1 MSVLH
6 GIKAKIFGNDE
17 ADTAQARSRPAH
29 KVVMYS
35 TRFCPFC
42 MRARALLLER
52 QVGFKEIAVDG
63 KPELRAEMTE
73 KSGRY
78 TVPQIWI
85 GDEHIGGCDELMRL
99 DRTGALD
106 KMLFDNPG
114 ESGESGESNE

>member
-6 GIKAKIFGNDE
+6 EIKAKIFGSE
-17 ADTAQARSRPAH
+17 SSRVPATPTRPAR

-52 QVGFKEIAVDG
+52 HVAFKEIAVDG
-63 KPELRAEMTE
+63 NPQLRAEMTE

-85 GDEHIGGCDELMRL
+85 GDQHIGGCDELMAL
-99 DRTGALD
+99 DRSGELD
-106 KMLFDNPG
+106 RMLFDNL
-114 ESGESGESNE
+114 GESNE